1 LVPQTS
7 YKRPVFGR
15 HFATSDAKSARRSI
29 IKRAIQRT
37 FAYSCVKIHGLDP
50 AIRQGAC
57 MNKDLR
63 VAKCILAL
71 AVLSAPICHAQI
83 RPPVHEGQGAISI
96 GPLHDK
102 QRDQLI
108 VVDLTVKKD
117 GSVGNVD
124 VVAGFYD
131 EEYRAHAVVALG
143 RLRFQPATSDGAP
156 VDFYGW
162 RLVLTTRSTFMTTT
176 HPAFQSEYAKVGALT
191 QAGNFA
197 AAEAEI
203 QDLIRHKI
211 TTVFEYAFL
220 NEALVPLYIKLNRP
234 YDALRASRNA
244 TLRSGHMETEY
255 FAGSRIRAND
265 PNWPYFLPK
274 DLLVGALRQRFAVA
288 AELER
293 FGEAN
298 ATYNELRSLDDLS
311 DDDPITVRA
320 KDLEARSRSPD
331 PLLVHG
337 KIEQGEWEFSPTRRL
352 LSIQAAPGA
361 IHTVDIRCLVHK
373 ENVPFD
379 PSHDLM
385 LPPPWGACV
394 LVFAG
399 DEGTDIQ
406 LKEMFLPRPGF

>member
-1 LVPQTS
+1 
-7 YKRPVFGR
+7 
-15 HFATSDAKSARRSI
+15 
-29 IKRAIQRT
+29 
-37 FAYSCVKIHGLDP
+37 
-50 AIRQGAC
+50 
-57 MNKDLR
+57 MNKGLR
-63 VAKCILAL
+63 VAKCILTL
-71 AVLSAPICHAQI
+71 AVLLASICHAQI
-83 RPPVHEGQGAISI
+83 RPPVHEAHSTISL

-102 QRDQLI
+102 LRDQLI
-108 VVDLTVKKD
+108 VVDMTVKKD
-117 GSVGNVD
+117 GTVGD
-124 VVAGFYD
+124 VEVLSGFYD
-131 EEYRAHAVVALG
+131 DEYRAHAVLALG
-143 RLRFQPATSDGAP
+143 RLRFQPATSDSAP
-156 VDFYGW
+156 VDFFGW
-162 RLVLTTRSTFMTTT
+162 RFVLTTRSTFMTTT
-176 HPAFQSEYAKVGALT
+176 HPAFQSEYEKVGALT
-191 QAGNFA
+191 QAGDFA

-274 DLLVGALRQRFAVA
+274 DLLVDALRQRFTIA

-298 ATYNELRSLDDLS
+298 ATYNELRSLDDLT
-311 DDDPITVRA
+311 DDDPIALRA
-320 KDLEARSRSPD
+320 KDLEARSRSPE

-352 LSIQAAPGA
+352 LSIQAPPGA
-361 IHTVDIRCLVHK
+361 IHTVDIKCRVHK
-373 ENVPFD
+373 ESVPFD
-379 PSHDLM
+379 PSRDLR
-385 LPPPWGACV
+385 LPPPWGACT

-399 DEGTDIQ
+399 EEGTDIQ